1 MRAGK
6 GSWISIH
13 RSFWKTLMCKLLFPQ
28 SKHSWWCVH
37 PSCFLLKSPTS
48 LFVIQCIAT
57 IFILK
62 LGTILVATFISD
74 HTQDFLFK
82 KILLTW
88 AACITSHCIWWHLQ
102 SKTLT
107 FRQLENSP
115 FGIWTFTTKSK
126 TSFVVSNSFLRYI
139 YIYHFDNRPFENV
152 LIYCNLHNY
161 IRDMSQHL
169 PKQSSQCVD
178 FLRCFQGPL
187 QRWNLMTRSRENF
200 QRNFFAITLEISP
213 MQ

>member
-1 MRAGK
+1 MMCPSVMFLAKVPHIPLCHPMYRNNFHFETFWQ
-6 GSWISIH
+6 SWLP
-13 RSFWKTLMCKLLFPQ
+13 RLFQ
-28 SKHSWWCVH
+28 IILEIFFSK
-37 PSCFLLKSPTS
+37 
-48 LFVIQCIAT
+48 I
-57 IFILK
+57 
-62 LGTILVATFISD
+62 
-74 HTQDFLFK
+74 
-82 KILLTW
+82 ILLTW

-115 FGIWTFTTKSK
+115 FGIWTFTTISK

-169 PKQSSQCVD
+169 DQSNHRSVWT
-178 FLRCFQGPL
+178 LRGVSKAL
-187 QRWNLMTRSRENF
+187 QRWNLMTRSRGNF